1 MGIDL
6 RYPIGLLFLT
16 FGVLL
21 VLYGLFSGTAAYS
34 RSLGID
40 VNLWWGLIMLLFGGL
55 MFFAAYRKR
64 ASNQKQNSPERHEG
78 R

>member
-6 RYPIGLLFLT
+6 RYPIGLLFVV
-16 FGVLL
+16 FGLLL
-21 VLYGLFSGTAAYS
+21 VLYGLLGGTAEYS
-34 RSLGID
+34 RSLGIN

-64 ASNQKQNSPERHEG
+64 SSTDKK
-78 R
+78 

>member
-6 RYPIGLLFLT
+6 RYPIGLLFVIL
-16 FGVLL
+16 GLLL
-21 VLYGLFSGTAAYS
+21 VFYGLFSGTTAYS

-40 VNLWWGLIMLLFGGL
+40 VNLWWGLIMLVFGGL

-64 ASNQKQNSPERHEG
+64 SK
-78 R
+78 

>member
-6 RYPIGLLFLT
+6 RYPIGLLFVI
-16 FGVLL
+16 FGLL
-21 VLYGLFSGTAAYS
+21 LIFYGLFSGTTAYS

-40 VNLWWGLIMLLFGGL
+40 VNLWWGLIMLVFGGL

-64 ASNQKQNSPERHEG
+64 SK
-78 R
+78 

>member
-6 RYPIGLLFLT
+6 RYPIGLLFMI

-40 VNLWWGLIMLLFGGL
+40 VNLWWGLIMLLFGAL

-64 ASNQKQNSPERHEG
+64 SSTHKK
-78 R
+78 

>member
-6 RYPIGLLFLT
+6 RYPIGLLFVI
-16 FGVLL
+16 FGLLL
-21 VLYGLFSGTAAYS
+21 VIYGLFNGTAAYS
-34 RSLGID
+34 RSLGIN

-64 ASNQKQNSPERHEG
+64 SSTNKK
-78 R
+78 

>member
-6 RYPIGLLFLT
+6 RYPIGLLFMV

-21 VLYGLFSGTAAYS
+21 VLYGLFAGTAAYS

-40 VNLWWGLIMLLFGGL
+40 VNLWWGLIMLIFGGL

-64 ASNQKQNSPERHEG
+64 PSSNKK
-78 R
+78 

>member
-6 RYPIGLLFLT
+6 RYPIGLLFIT

-21 VLYGLFSGTAAYS
+21 VLYGLFSGTAAYA

-40 VNLWWGLIMLLFGGL
+40 VNLWWGLIMLIFGGL
-55 MFFAAYRKR
+55 MFLAAYRKR
-64 ASNQKQNSPERHEG
+64 SSSGKK
-78 R
+78 

>member
-6 RYPIGLLFLT
+6 RYPIGLLFVI
-16 FGVLL
+16 FGLLL
-21 VLYGLFSGTAAYS
+21 VIYGLFSGTAAYS

-55 MFFAAYRKR
+55 MFFAAYRKK
-64 ASNQKQNSPERHEG
+64 ASRQK
-78 R
+78 

>member
-1 MGIDL
+1 MGIVL
-6 RYPIGLLFLT
+6 RYPIGLLFMT

-21 VLYGLFSGTAAYS
+21 VLYGLFSGTAAYA

-40 VNLWWGLIMLLFGGL
+40 VNLWWGLIMLVFGGL

-64 ASNQKQNSPERHEG
+64 SRAKKN
-78 R
+78 

>member
-6 RYPIGLLFLT
+6 RYPIGLLFLI
-16 FGVLL
+16 FGLLL

-40 VNLWWGLIMLLFGGL
+40 VNLWWGLIMLIFGGL
-55 MFFAAYRKR
+55 MFFAAYRKSSS
-64 ASNQKQNSPERHEG
+64 SNKR
-78 R
+78 

>member
-6 RYPIGLLFLT
+6 RYPIGLLFVI
-16 FGVLL
+16 FGLLL
-21 VLYGLFSGTAAYS
+21 VFYGLFSGTAAYS

-40 VNLWWGLIMLLFGGL
+40 VNLWWGLIMLVFGGS

-64 ASNQKQNSPERHEG
+64 SK
-78 R
+78 

>member
-6 RYPIGLLFLT
+6 RYPIGLLFVI
-16 FGVLL
+16 FGLL
-21 VLYGLFSGTAAYS
+21 LLSYGLFSGTAAYS

-55 MFFAAYRKR
+55 MLFAAYRKR
-64 ASNQKQNSPERHEG
+64 SSTNKK
-78 R
+78 

>member
-6 RYPIGLLFLT
+6 RYPIGLLFMI

-21 VLYGLFSGTAAYS
+21 VLYGLFSGSAAYS

-40 VNLWWGLIMLLFGGL
+40 VNLWWGLIMLVFGGL
-55 MFFAAYRKR
+55 MFFAAYRKSSR
-64 ASNQKQNSPERHEG
+64 SEKK
-78 R
+78 

>member
-6 RYPIGLLFLT
+6 RYPIGLLFVI
-16 FGVLL
+16 FGLLL
-21 VLYGLFSGTAAYS
+21 VFYGLFSGTTAYS

-40 VNLWWGLIMLLFGGL
+40 VNLWWGLIMLVFGGL

-64 ASNQKQNSPERHEG
+64 SK
-78 R
+78 

>member
-6 RYPIGLLFLT
+6 RYPIGLLFVI
-16 FGVLL
+16 FGLLL
-21 VLYGLFSGTAAYS
+21 VIYGLFNGTAAYS

-64 ASNQKQNSPERHEG
+64 SSTNKK
-78 R
+78 

>member
-6 RYPIGLLFLT
+6 RYPIGLLFVV
-16 FGVLL
+16 FGLLL
-21 VLYGLFSGTAAYS
+21 VLYGLFGGTAEYS

-64 ASNQKQNSPERHEG
+64 GK
-78 R
+78 

>member
-6 RYPIGLLFLT
+6 RYPIGLLFVI
-16 FGVLL
+16 FGLLL
-21 VLYGLFSGTAAYS
+21 VFYGLFSGTAAYS

-40 VNLWWGLIMLLFGGL
+40 VNLWWGLIMLVFGGL

-64 ASNQKQNSPERHEG
+64 SSTNKK
-78 R
+78 

>member
-6 RYPIGLLFLT
+6 RYPIGLLFVI
-16 FGVLL
+16 FGLLL
-21 VLYGLFSGTAAYS
+21 VFYGLFSGTTAYS

-40 VNLWWGLIMLLFGGL
+40 VNLWWGLIMLIFGGL

-64 ASNQKQNSPERHEG
+64 SK
-78 R
+78 